1 MPYSFDNATVLNY
14 SIKKEYLGEG
24 LASFNTIKNLSIK
37 GIFDS
42 RSDNS
47 DARGVKESYVK
58 MSGMLENNSGQYED
72 IIINNYNLGRGRV
85 LKINF
90 DSQNPVRIGE
100 YNCDIEILENS
111 DFSNYSGDKYGS
123 FISGIKD
130 KINAFNESLNF
141 NYSQDK
147 YDYDHSIEIEYLETG
162 NDSIDKAKIFASG
175 IFNDS
180 LNLGIFGKFSGY
192 HNTLKT
198 RKNLFTE
205 SYNLINN
212 NCRFTKK
219 IEIDTNYTG
228 GSYSHSF
235 DHSLSFDE
243 LGKITITEKGK
254 IKSLER
260 TDDFTSSGNLEV
272 EISGSL
278 NRCNAIFNSYKSLSS
293 ASFLTSNEVS
303 LFSKA
308 VSLTRNFNKF
318 ENACEYSVSYMNDP
332 KFVDNLIL
340 ERSIE
345 ENLTNNGI
353 IQYNENGEFFKIGR
367 LGSVSSTDINVIKN
381 RMSNIETQILS
392 GYKIINRNFNFN
404 YFDAY
409 TGNSI
414 TYSID
419 ATNDPAILVNDLDFK
434 SLKVNI
440 LNNKEYDIYGEY
452 VIPNFPRKSVFLLN
466 GDQINL
472 SSKSVNIEGVLNRP
486 NENIWTNQISLPL
499 DRLKSELV
507 LHGLQNI
514 PTDAYIEAVNLNHN
528 SNYEFN
534 LSLVLKYVEP
544 TGNLETITNYI
555 D

>member
-24 LASFNTIKNLSIK
+24 LASFNTVKNISIK

-47 DARGVKESYVK
+47 DAKGVKESYIK

-72 IIINNYNLGRGRV
+72 IIINNYNLGKGRV
-85 LKINF
+85 SKISF
-90 DSQNPVRIGE
+90 DSQNPIRIGE

-111 DFSNYSGDKYGS
+111 EFSNYSGDKYGA
-123 FISGIKD
+123 FLSGIKD
-130 KINAFNESLNF
+130 KINNFNESLNF

-147 YDYDHSIEIEYLETG
+147 YDYDHSIEIEYFETG
-162 NDSIDKAKIFASG
+162 ADSINKAKLFASG

-192 HNTLKT
+192 YNTFKT

-205 SYNLINN
+205 NYNLINN

-228 GSYSHSF
+228 GNYSHSF

-254 IKSLER
+254 VKSLEQ
-260 TDDFTSSGNLEV
+260 TENFTSSGHLEEEV
-272 EISGSL
+272 SGSL
-278 NRCNAIFNSYKSLSS
+278 NRCISIFNSYKALSNS
-293 ASFLTSNEVS
+293 SFLNSNEVT
-303 LFSKA
+303 LFAKPI
-308 VSLTRNFNKF
+308 SLTRNFNKF

-345 ENLTNNGI
+345 QSLNNNGI
-353 IQYNENGEFFKIGR
+353 TQYNENGEFFKIGK
-367 LGSVSSTDINVIKN
+367 LGSVTTADINTIKN
-381 RMSNIETQILS
+381 RVSSIGTEITTN
-392 GYKIINRNFNFN
+392 YKIVNRNFNFN
-404 YFDAY
+404 YFDSY

-440 LNNKEYDIYGEY
+440 LKNKEYDIYGEY

-466 GDQINL
+466 GEQVNL
-472 SSKSVNIEGVLNRP
+472 SSKSINIEGVFNRP
-486 NENIWTNQISLPL
+486 GQNIWTNQMSLPL

-514 PTDAYIEAVNLNHN
+514 PTDAYVEAVNLNYN

-534 LSLVLKYVEP
+534 LSLVLKYVDP
-544 TGNLETITNYI
+544 TGSLGTITSYI